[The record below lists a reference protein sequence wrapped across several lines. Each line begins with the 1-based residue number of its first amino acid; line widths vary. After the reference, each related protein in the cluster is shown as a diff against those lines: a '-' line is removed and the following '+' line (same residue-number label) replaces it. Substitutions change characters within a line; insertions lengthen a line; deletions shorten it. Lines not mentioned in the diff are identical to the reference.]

1 MTQITIKT
9 ESSFPAKGE
18 LSEYGFTLSFSEA
31 EDEAVLF
38 DLSKDFSSKLVPKEP
53 VDSFINELRK
63 IDLQKVLWEDEKIQ
77 YADGFYLIVEI
88 SSGSRDLSLEFNNP
102 NIQNYK
108 NAGCEESCR
117 FLELVQKM
125 TKFAREQG
133 VDFELEEE
141 SENGLSH

>member
-18 LSEYGFTLSFSEA
+18 LSEYGFTFSYSEA

-38 DLSKDFSSKLVPKEP
+38 DLSQDFCSKLVPKEP
-53 VDSFINELRK
+53 VGSFFKELRK
-63 IDLQKVLWEDEKIQ
+63 IDLQKLLWEEEKIRR
-77 YADGFYLIVEI
+77 ADGFYLIVEI
-88 SSGSRDLSLEFNNP
+88 SSDSRNLSLELNNP
-102 NIQNYK
+102 SMQIYK
-108 NAGCEESCR
+108 DDGCEESFK

-125 TKFAREQG
+125 TKFAKEQG

-141 SENGLSH
+141 LGNGLSH